1 MPPKKS
7 NKKVSSVSN
16 VSHSRS
22 MVTIDPSLVY
32 FTHAR
37 IRPVFTGCNKR
48 IEETLQEVEE
58 GKTKVEDIPKIT
70 VLTNGGHLFSLNNRR
85 LFLFKELA
93 RRGLLQTVTVQ
104 LKEATEKEK
113 ARYTP
118 ERCVLQAKLMKDLPA
133 RGAGAEA
140 EGGAEGEE
148 AQGSGAEQEEKE
160 KEEEG

>member
-7 NKKVSSVSN
+7 NKKASSAST

-22 MVTIDPSLVY
+22 IVSIDPSLVY

-48 IEETLQEVEE
+48 IEETLREVEE
-58 GKTKVEDIPKIT
+58 GRTKVEDIPKIT

-85 LFLFKELA
+85 LFLFKELS

-118 ERCVLQAKLMKDLPA
+118 ERCVLQAKLMKDLPT
-133 RGAGAEA
+133 RGAD
-140 EGGAEGEE
+140 AEGEE
-148 AQGSGAEQEEKE
+148 EEE
-160 KEEEG
+160 EENEVVEEEG